1 MIMLSDYKISQDY
14 PENVISDITL
24 ALFEDSWWYEVNYYT
39 GRIFRFVKSQDYR
52 FLKSKC
58 INEEGESNFVILLE

>member
-24 ALFEDSWWYEVNYYT
+24 ALFEDS
-39 GRIFRFVKSQDYR
+39 
-52 FLKSKC
+52 
-58 INEEGESNFVILLE
+58 